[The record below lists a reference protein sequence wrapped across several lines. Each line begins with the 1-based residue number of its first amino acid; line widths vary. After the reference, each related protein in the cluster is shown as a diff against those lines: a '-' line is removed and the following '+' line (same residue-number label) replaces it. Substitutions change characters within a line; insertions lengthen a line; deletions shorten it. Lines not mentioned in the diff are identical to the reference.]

1 MVEIIQLAYNNPGT
15 TIAFIFFGGWA
26 LSGIIS
32 ELRSK
37 K

>member
-1 MVEIIQLAYNNPGT
+1 MTEIIQLAYNNPGT

-26 LSGIIS
+26 LSEIIS
-32 ELRSK
+32 EFRGK